1 MFVEPHEVGGA
12 GAEDA
17 ASDVFDGL
25 LVPHRLLGAMF
36 EEACLEDVH
45 GDLDAGLTEW
55 VAGSWLRLL
64 MRTGLGHKDVVDHG
78 VGMPMRR
85 RHTRGRAERAHSTW
99 GWTLAR

>member
-25 LVPHRLLGAMF
+25 LVPHRLLGAVF

-55 VAGSWLRLL
+55 VAG
-64 MRTGLGHKDVVDHG
+64 
-78 VGMPMRR
+78 
-85 RHTRGRAERAHSTW
+85 
-99 GWTLAR
+99 